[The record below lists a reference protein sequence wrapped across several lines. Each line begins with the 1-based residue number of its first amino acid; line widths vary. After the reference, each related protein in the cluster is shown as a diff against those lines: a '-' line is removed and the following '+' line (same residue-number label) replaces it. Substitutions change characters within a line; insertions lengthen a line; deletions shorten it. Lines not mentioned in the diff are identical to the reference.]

1 MRHPWAEVIE
11 VWGAT
16 IPDQYD
22 GLQWKGANLPW
33 PRLLWSG
40 SQSFWERRLVMVRGP
55 ETMHR
60 LPPSVLSVMCS
71 THCSGGHCRGKGCP
85 NLTGLTERWSTFKD
99 RSDIPVKWPTW
110 NTQHTGSLLSYSS
123 FFVSIRGIHP
133 PPEHGWDLCMWSL
146 RLPWGSF
153 NIRFAFLRHKCKG
166 YKLQRRGQE

>member
-1 MRHPWAEVIE
+1 MRQRSLRCEGRLFLINMMVFSEKEPICRDP
-11 VWGAT
+11 
-16 IPDQYD
+16 IYF
-22 GLQWKGANLPW
+22 GLVPNHFERGDSWWFVG
-33 PRLLWSG
+33 PRL
-40 SQSFWERRLVMVRGP
+40 
-55 ETMHR
+55 HR
-60 LPPSVLSVMCS
+60 WPPSVLSVMCS

-110 NTQHTGSLLSYSS
+110 NIQHTGSLLGYSS